1 MWCEWWNIWL
11 GVVSD
16 SIDSK
21 EDSTVENGNAAEK
34 EINDKESKT
43 MVEEHER
50 KIDISLSIIIKM

>member
-1 MWCEWWNIWL
+1 MCD
-11 GVVSD
+11 G
-16 SIDSK
+16 IDSK